1 MVKALSTPGSEHQS
15 NRRNRDVEV
24 MDAAIK
30 VFSQKGYSAASL
42 QDIADE
48 VGLLKGSLYHYIN
61 SKESLLFRVLQDTH
75 HHAEIMMQEVNALN
89 LPAQERLLV
98 YVERLATWYLANLE
112 RASLYLTEWRY
123 LQGEHAA
130 ITKTQRRAY
139 DEYMRSIL
147 IEAQETGFIRTDMD
161 IRVATSFIIS
171 AIGSIPTWY
180 RTSRPVN
187 PAHIASELSLLAC
200 SSVFGK
206 MPPLTSA

>member
-1 MVKALSTPGSEHQS
+1 
-15 NRRNRDVEV
+15 

-75 HHAEIMMQEVNALN
+75 HHAEVMMEEVNALN

-98 YVERLATWYLANLE
+98 YVEKLATWYLANLE

-147 IEAQETGFIRTDMD
+147 VEAQGTGFIRANMD
-161 IRVATSFIIS
+161 VRVATSFIIS

-187 PAHIASELSLLAC
+187 PAQIASELSLLAC